1 MANLVADVSSWN
13 PDTPAFFQTLRRA
26 NTKAVIVKLSEG
38 TGYRNPKAAQQVKNA
53 WANNMHAHGY
63 HYAQF
68 QTAAQAEAEAR
79 YFASTAKLRGLNQ
92 TSVMALDLED
102 ASLKGELT
110 GRVAAFLAALK
121 KAGYPKVDLYTSASW
136 IWYHRVDL
144 TKLPQL
150 NLWIARYQATQPG
163 VANVG
168 TWQFT
173 SNFQGLKVDMSYD
186 FFGYYSH
193 V

>member
-13 PDTPAFFQTLRRA
+13 PDTAAFFKTLRKVG
-26 NTKAVIVKLSEG
+26 TKAVIVKLSEG
-38 TGYRNPKAAQQVKNA
+38 TTYRNPKAQAQIKQA
-53 WANNMHAHGY
+53 WANGMHAHGY

-68 QTAAQAEAEAR
+68 QTIAQAQAEAR
-79 YFASTAKLRGLNQ
+79 YFAATAKLRGLNH

-102 ASLKGELT
+102 ASLKGDLT
-110 GRVAAFLAALK
+110 ARVAAFFTALK
-121 KAGYPKVDLYTSASW
+121 QAGYPKVDLYTSASW

-144 TKLPQL
+144 SKLPKL

-163 VANVG
+163 VDHVG

-173 SNFQGLKVDMSYD
+173 SNYQALKVDMSDD
-186 FFGYYSH
+186 FFGYYSQ